1 MEGHAVSSGLS
12 QKQPGKLPATKQLL
26 RPGLPPAS
34 NVLSQKQPGKLP
46 AKKQFQK
53 SVPPPVAV
61 SKKMFETKIHPFS
74 FKKISFLRGVAIRVI
89 FLMVA
94 ISCFMGYSQQLG
106 NRFMKPVFEYDQQYL
121 EKTLKNLGGSL
132 FLLAVPKGVLEVT
145 QTLELEPTAVTIK
158 VGSAVVGR
166 IVEPLKDIVDDIWD
180 FLVLSTYLVLAQFA
194 VIKLTSLISIKF
206 FLGLGAL
213 FCAIQYNRKSVFGK
227 IGLILIF
234 LFVMTYVFYPL
245 TLGMAAKTYEQHQIE
260 TSIQLSENL
269 GILKEQASDLDLSV
283 SHLKDTIKSI
293 PQILGQGL
301 RTAWESTLGLLVGL
315 ILMFVMLPLLTL
327 GTIYLI
333 GRQTLLYIDSPV
345 IARKIDS
352 ASQQVINKVGLRS
365 RSKLA
370 ISKG

>member
-1 MEGHAVSSGLS
+1 
-12 QKQPGKLPATKQLL
+12 
-26 RPGLPPAS
+26 
-34 NVLSQKQPGKLP
+34 
-46 AKKQFQK
+46 
-53 SVPPPVAV
+53 
-61 SKKMFETKIHPFS
+61 
-74 FKKISFLRGVAIRVI
+74 
-89 FLMVA
+89 
-94 ISCFMGYSQQLG
+94 
-106 NRFMKPVFEYDQQYL
+106 
-121 EKTLKNLGGSL
+121 
-132 FLLAVPKGVLEVT
+132 
-145 QTLELEPTAVTIK
+145 
-158 VGSAVVGR
+158 
-166 IVEPLKDIVDDIWD
+166 
-180 FLVLSTYLVLAQFA
+180 
-194 VIKLTSLISIKF
+194 
-206 FLGLGAL
+206 
-213 FCAIQYNRKSVFGK
+213 
-227 IGLILIF
+227 
-234 LFVMTYVFYPL
+234 MTYVFYPL